1 MLWHIVFTGIYMG
14 CIYGLVGMGFALIFN
29 SSKIFNFAQG
39 EFLMLGAMFYVTFTR
54 FSSLPFVI
62 ALILCMVCM
71 GLVGVGLEVLG
82 INPLRKKN
90 AEAIRMV
97 MVTMA
102 FGIIAKNLAEAIWGK
117 YPMKAKEILDV
128 QNVEIAGHLF
138 RAQGVIII
146 GVSVV
151 LLMALWYFFMRTKYG
166 KAYRASAFNVNM
178 AYLSG
183 INVRGMVMTSFVLSG
198 TIGGLAGVLVG
209 PIAFVS
215 SDMGVMLGVKG
226 FCAAVIGGMGN
237 PFGALIGGLLIGLS
251 ENIVGGYIS
260 TRLMQGLSFF
270 FLILVL
276 LIRPS
281 GLLGVKA

>member
-1 MLWHIVFTGIYMG
+1 MIWHIVFSGIYMG

-62 ALILCMVCM
+62 VLILCIICM

-82 INPLRKKN
+82 INPLRRKN

-97 MVTMA
+97 MVTLA

-117 YPMKAKEILDV
+117 YPMKAKEILDA
-128 QNVEIAGHLF
+128 QNMEIAGHLF
-138 RAQGVIII
+138 RSQGVIII
-146 GVSVV
+146 GVSIV

-198 TIGGLAGVLVG
+198 AIGGLAGVLVG

-215 SDMGVMLGVKG
+215 SDMGAMLGVKG

-260 TRLMQGLSFF
+260 TRLMQGLSFL